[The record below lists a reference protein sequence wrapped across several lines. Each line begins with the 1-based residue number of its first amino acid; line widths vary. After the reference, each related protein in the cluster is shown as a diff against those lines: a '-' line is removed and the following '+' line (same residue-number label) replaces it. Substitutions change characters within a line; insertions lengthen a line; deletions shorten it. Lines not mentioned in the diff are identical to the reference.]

1 MEHLSWGGLEHRYG
15 RVAHVL
21 LEDENLSDEEL
32 ARQAE
37 VDVVTARYCRI
48 AFIEVREALRLKGW
62 RAPRRRT

>member
-1 MEHLSWGGLEHRYG
+1 
-15 RVAHVL
+15 L